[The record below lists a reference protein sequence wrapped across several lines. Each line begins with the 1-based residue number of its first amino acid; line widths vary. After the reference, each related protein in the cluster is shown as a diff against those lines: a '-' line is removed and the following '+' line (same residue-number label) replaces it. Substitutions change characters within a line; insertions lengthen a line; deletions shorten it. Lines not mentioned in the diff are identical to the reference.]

1 MNIYYEGAP
10 CNRLPTMTETPTLY
24 ESWFDKLTGQGA
36 SPAQAV
42 ITVIHR
48 YLDGRSGTK
57 TSPVEI
63 DAAFWSSAF
72 WQSCPGEVFRTECFA
87 LAFAKYLG
95 RDQKHVFSEIIR
107 ALTVAPE
114 ACKRAIRYSR
124 VFLSTESGR
133 WRALQSLIRQQP
145 RGYKTFIKEC
155 RELWRRYEQRRRE
168 ADAAYDQLSDLSIL
182 DLLVYASISAF
193 KTELPPLFKLKPPNA
208 LIPLPSF
215 RYTMFTEAV
224 SRLLA
229 RRIEHCGK
237 DELDVSA
244 EGIRNCFRKRMYPL
258 LLARHYDGGTSAA
271 ALKRFEGFIDA
282 QIRLDHCRHTEIGNF
297 CFDGEVSGP
306 EPCDASLEPLAC
318 FEPWM
323 RSCLRGQE
331 LHPYWQMSSLAGLD
345 ERAADNGEAL
355 DLMAHD
361 GRLKPA
367 TRMHAD
373 MMMLH
378 ELFGI
383 DNEIDIGNG
392 IKVSLHRACLMLE
405 LTKANYEDTLLH
417 PFVEAMRRH
426 GDWAAALDEVIESGM
441 RDGLQQRYP
450 VLFARTDEK
459 LQLLR
464 QFTASQ
470 ASPSGSDDAAA
481 ALLAFFGNDL
491 KSVRDHIHQSGKQ
504 LKANFAEQPL
514 LRLGDYVFTLP
525 WVLTT
530 QDNETAL
537 INNLRRV
544 RSNRLAVGEET
555 KRIEERLAGQM
566 QQLGFRT
573 LVGYV
578 PPDGDGEPAG
588 EVDVLASRDGHLFV
602 FEIKSGYL
610 RQTLEAAWHHRTT
623 TLRKAGRQLERK
635 LAALVDVFPG
645 EGILRDSLGF
655 EAVPPAEQ
663 VHTWIVDTSIDFD
676 RQKFSGHLK
685 VSMTEVLIV
694 LRDDAGFLADDE
706 SLDTLYPD
714 GFSASRFA
722 EIIEHEVLWR
732 DTPQP
737 ANVASPPARN

>member
-1 MNIYYEGAP
+1 MI
-10 CNRLPTMTETPTLY
+10 ETPTLY
-24 ESWFDKLTGQGA
+24 QIWFDKLTGQGA

-42 ITVIHR
+42 FTVIHR
-48 YLDGRSGTK
+48 YLDGRSGAQ
-57 TSPVEI
+57 TSQVAI
-63 DAAFWSSAF
+63 DTAFWSSDF
-72 WQSCPGEVFRTECFA
+72 WQSCPDEVFRTECFA

-95 RDQKHVFSEIIR
+95 REQEHIFPELAR
-107 ALTVAPE
+107 ALRVAPE

-124 VFLSTESGR
+124 VFLSPESGR
-133 WRALQSLIRQQP
+133 WTALQRLIGQQL
-145 RGYKTFIKEC
+145 RGYKAFVKEC
-155 RELWRRYEQRRRE
+155 RQLWRRYEQRRRE
-168 ADAAYDQLSDLSIL
+168 ADAAYDQLSDLSVL

-193 KTELPPLFKLKPPNA
+193 KTELPPLFELKPPNA
-208 LIPLPSF
+208 LIPHPVF

-229 RRIEHCGK
+229 RRLAHCGK
-237 DELDVSA
+237 DELDIS
-244 EGIRNCFRKRMYPL
+244 EERIRNCYRKRMYPL
-258 LLARHYDGGTSAA
+258 LLARHYDGGESAA

-297 CFDGEVSGP
+297 CFDGNVSAT
-306 EPCDASLEPLAC
+306 EPCDFSLEPLAC

-331 LHPYWQMSSLAGLD
+331 LHPYWQMRSLAGLD
-345 ERAADNGEAL
+345 ESAADNGEAL
-355 DLMAHD
+355 ELMVQD

-367 TRMHAD
+367 TRMLAD
-373 MMMLH
+373 ILMLD

-383 DNEIDIGNG
+383 DDEIDIGNG
-392 IKVSLHRACLMLE
+392 IKVSLHRTCLMLE
-405 LTKANYEDTLLH
+405 LAKANYEDTLLH

-426 GDWAAALDEVIESGM
+426 GDWAAALVEVIESGM

-450 VLFARTDEK
+450 VLFARTDDK
-459 LQLLR
+459 LKLLR
-464 QFTASQ
+464 QFTSSE
-470 ASPSGSDDAAA
+470 ASPSGSDEAAV

-491 KSVRDHIHQSGKQ
+491 KSVRDHMHQSATQ

-514 LRLGDYVFTLP
+514 LKLGDYVFTLP

-530 QDNETAL
+530 QNNATAL
-537 INNLRRV
+537 VNNLRRV
-544 RSNRLAVGEET
+544 RSNRSAVGEET
-555 KRIEERLAGQM
+555 RRIEERLAGQM

-573 LVGYV
+573 LVGYM

-645 EGILRDSLGF
+645 EGILRESLGF

-676 RQKFSGHLK
+676 RQRFSGHLK

-694 LRDDAGFLADDE
+694 LRDDAGFLVDDE

-722 EIIEHEVLWR
+722 EIIDQGVLWR
-732 DTPQP
+732 NTPQLTD
-737 ANVASPPARN
+737 AASSTGQN

>member
-1 MNIYYEGAP
+1 MAEP
-10 CNRLPTMTETPTLY
+10 PTLY
-24 ESWFDKLTGQGA
+24 DLWFKALTGQGA
-36 SPAQAV
+36 SPEQAV
-42 ITVIHR
+42 ITVVHR
-48 YLDGRSGTK
+48 YLDGKSGTK
-57 TSPVEI
+57 NSQAEI
-63 DAAFWSSAF
+63 DAAFWSSTF
-72 WQSCPGEVFRTECFA
+72 WQSCPDEVFPTEGFA

-95 RDQKHVFSEIIR
+95 REQEHVFAQLVR

-114 ACKRAIRYSR
+114 ACKRAIRYSS
-124 VFLSTESGR
+124 VFLSPESRR
-133 WRALQSLIRQQP
+133 WTALQRLIGQQP
-145 RGYKTFIKEC
+145 RGYKTFVKEC
-155 RELWRRYEQRRRE
+155 RHLWQRYEQRRRE
-168 ADAAYDQLSDLSIL
+168 ADAAYDQLSDLSLL

-193 KTELPPLFKLKPPNA
+193 KTELPPLFELSPPNA
-208 LIPLPSF
+208 LIPHPDF

-229 RRIEHCGK
+229 RRLAHCGK
-237 DELDVSA
+237 DQVDIS
-244 EGIRNCFRKRMYPL
+244 EGHIRNCFRKRMYPL
-258 LLARHYDGGTSAA
+258 LLARHYDGGESAA

-297 CFDGEVSGP
+297 CFDGNVSGR
-306 EPCDASLEPLAC
+306 EPCDSSLEPLAC

-331 LHPYWQMSSLAGLD
+331 LHRYWQMRSLAGLC
-345 ERAADNGEAL
+345 ESAADNGEAL
-355 DLMAHD
+355 ELRVQD
-361 GRLKPA
+361 GRDKPA
-367 TRMHAD
+367 TRMLAD
-373 MMMLH
+373 ILLLH

-383 DNEIDIGNG
+383 DDEIDIGNG
-392 IKVSLHRACLMLE
+392 ITVSLHRACLMLE
-405 LTKANYEDTLLH
+405 LAKANYEDTLLH
-417 PFVEAMRRH
+417 PFVGAMRRH
-426 GDWAAALDEVIESGM
+426 GDWAAALVEVIESGM

-450 VLFARTDEK
+450 ILFARTADK
-459 LQLLR
+459 LRLLR
-464 QFTASQ
+464 QFTASE
-470 ASPSGSDDAAA
+470 ASPAGSDEAAE

-491 KSVRDHIHQSGKQ
+491 RSVRDHIHQSGTQ

-530 QDNETAL
+530 QNNATAL
-537 INNLRRV
+537 VNNLRRV

-555 KRIEERLAGQM
+555 KRIEKRLAEQM

-573 LVGYV
+573 LVGYM
-578 PPDGDGEPAG
+578 PPDGEGEPAG

-635 LAALVDVFPG
+635 LATLIDVFPG
-645 EGILRDSLGF
+645 EGTLRESLGF
-655 EAVPPAEQ
+655 EAVPPAER
-663 VHTWIVDTSIDFD
+663 VHTWIVDTSIAFD
-676 RQKFSGHLK
+676 REKFSGHIK

-694 LRDDAGFLADDE
+694 LRDDAWFLVDDE

-722 EIIEHEVLWR
+722 EIIEQELLWR
-732 DTPQP
+732 STPQP
-737 ANVASPPARN
+737 ADMASTPTSN